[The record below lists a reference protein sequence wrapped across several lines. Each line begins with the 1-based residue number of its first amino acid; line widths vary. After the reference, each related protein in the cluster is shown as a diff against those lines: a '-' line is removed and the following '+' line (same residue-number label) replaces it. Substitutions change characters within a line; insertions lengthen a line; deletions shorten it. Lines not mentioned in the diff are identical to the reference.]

1 MSLHNMLAAGDEHG
15 FYVQVLVEDG
25 DVGALAGGEG
35 AAVAELRRAGRD
47 DGGGLDSGLAA
58 RRRPV
63 HPLRRGARRRMKRG
77 KRSVR
82 SGMLIRL
89 LAILYLPYL
98 MFSMYRNYTSGE
110 AGVSLALF
118 IALMAVMGIAEIAIA
133 VSAVRLW
140 LGHYKE
146 EEKED

>member
-1 MSLHNMLAAGDEHG
+1 
-15 FYVQVLVEDG
+15 
-25 DVGALAGGEG
+25 
-35 AAVAELRRAGRD
+35 
-47 DGGGLDSGLAA
+47 
-58 RRRPV
+58 
-63 HPLRRGARRRMKRG
+63 MKRG

-82 SGMLIRL
+82 GGMLLRL

-98 MFSMYRNYTSGE
+98 MFSMYRNYISGE
-110 AGVSLALF
+110 AGVSLGLF